1 MFRLHDVI
9 VKALDMINKAE
20 EVAISPKPTSDGNIT
35 YDGEWKDGMLHLRT
49 LVAEIFAFLRIIS
62 TMFRLR
68 DVIVKVLDMINKAEE
83 VASSPQPTS
92 PAGNLDD
99 ARMCIICQE
108 NPKSVLFMDCR
119 HLCVCMDC
127 GHLDVL
133 VRCPLCRQIIRER
146 IDVFM

>member
-68 DVIVKVLDMINKAEE
+68 DVIVKVLGMINKAEE

-108 NPKSVLFMDCR
+108 NPKSVLF
-119 HLCVCMDC
+119 
-127 GHLDVL
+127 
-133 VRCPLCRQIIRER
+133 R
-146 IDVFM
+146 IVDIFASVWTAATSTYLSGAHCADRS